1 MYYKGRWWELVAGV
15 QRRRKWYEV
24 SLTVIYQWRF
34 ICSNL
39 AGLVPSFEFE
49 TRRREM
55 NKEYE
60 RELEKENEPVLCGKK
75 KNKKAKKSKKNKNK
89 NKKDDVEEEIV
100 HVSVYYLVSLKEFS
114 FTWQ

>member
-1 MYYKGRWWELVAGV
+1 MTRTGGRRTKREKTTWGYFDQVNQPV
-15 QRRRKWYEV
+15 T
-24 SLTVIYQWRF
+24 SF
-34 ICSNL
+34 CSNL

-75 KNKKAKKSKKNKNK
+75 KNKKAKKSKKNKKK
-89 NKKDDVEEEIV
+89 NKKDDVEEEII
-100 HVSVYYLVSLKEFS
+100 HVRIYSLFYIKELPFARR
-114 FTWQ
+114 